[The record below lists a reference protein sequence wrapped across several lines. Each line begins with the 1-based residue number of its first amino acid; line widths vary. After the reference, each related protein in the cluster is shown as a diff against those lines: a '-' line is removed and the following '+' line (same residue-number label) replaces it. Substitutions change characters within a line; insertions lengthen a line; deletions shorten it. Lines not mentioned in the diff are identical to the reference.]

1 MAHIDL
7 CWPDLFEAGTIYI
20 FVLVC
25 VLRGNTQRLFGS
37 KLCCSFLIF
46 VWVCLFLLLQFV
58 VWLSFM
64 RESLGVQMRCKNHN
78 LTRIY
83 ACIIWGQD
91 HLPLVHLDR
100 SLRLGSSF
108 PLSSAWI
115 ACTDRLIFASFSFFF
130 SFSFSSFHWFFSIFH
145 PGRDRC
151 CRPTTSISL
160 SFFFS
165 FLPYAARRSFGSFS
179 AARRSCA
186 GRSCA
191 ARLVSFLPLFSPGS
205 NCNAPLQQQR
215 WSVGPFNRR
224 ALRATKPSRPL
235 GFLTGTIHPV
245 HVSDSLFRL
254 VDQVVTRRLFSAVP
268 DDLSYS
274 FITVTATL
282 LSSA

>member
-1 MAHIDL
+1 MH
-7 CWPDLFEAGTIYI
+7 Y
-20 FVLVC
+20 
-25 VLRGNTQRLFGS
+25 LRARSSAFGPS
-37 KLCCSFLIF
+37 RSIASS
-46 VWVCLFLLLQFV
+46 WVV
-58 VWLSFM
+58 V
-64 RESLGVQMRCKNHN
+64 
-78 LTRIY
+78 
-83 ACIIWGQD
+83 
-91 HLPLVHLDR
+91 
-100 SLRLGSSF
+100 SSF
-108 PLSSAWI
+108 FCLN
-115 ACTDRLIFASFSFFF
+115 CLHRSFNFLVL